1 MSEPA
6 LTAALFIKNLAVIL
20 ASAIGSLVSLRF
32 IKRGDDK
39 KGVRLFGKGKYTN
52 D

>member
-1 MSEPA
+1 MSEPT

-39 KGVRLFGKGKYTN
+39 KKDGVYGR
-52 D
+52 